1 MRKIQMMGIDHSRA
15 TVAERELF
23 SLTKAK
29 QKELMEAVIRQQ
41 GVGGCVLLSTC
52 NRTELYVSLQKEED
66 IDLYRIFCHIREIPQ
81 TAQRWTTRPL
91 RVRQPATV
99 STCCRKW

>member
-52 NRTELYVSLQKEED
+52 NRTELYVSLQRRMNCS
-66 IDLYRIFCHIREIPQ
+66 ICFVGGAGRMQYVTSSC
-81 TAQRWTTRPL
+81 
-91 RVRQPATV
+91 
-99 STCCRKW
+99 